1 MNTFTTPYGP
11 KSTAN
16 EVIEGVDLQGKN
28 AIVTGGASGIGLET
42 TKALSGAGAH
52 VTVAVRDIETATE
65 ALDDLESNRV
75 DARALDL
82 TDRASIQAFIDVWD
96 KPLHILINNAG
107 VMAAPE
113 TRTVE
118 GWELQ
123 FATNQL
129 GHFQLTRGLHRSL
142 ADASGARV
150 VAVGSSGHLL
160 SPVVFDDVHFRFRAY
175 DPVLAYAQ
183 SKSAVNLFAV
193 AADSRWSGDGI
204 RVNALNPGAIETRLQ
219 RHVGGK
225 LVTPPEDRKT
235 PEQGAST
242 SVLLAA
248 SPLLD
253 DIGGRYF
260 NDCAEAETVDHK
272 PDDPAILTSSVA
284 DYSLDPENAER
295 IWSLSERMVDD
306 GAWR

>member
-11 KSTAN
+11 RSTAS
-16 EVIEGVDLQGKN
+16 EVIEGVDLEGKN
-28 AIVTGGASGIGLET
+28 AIITGGASGIGLET
-42 TKALSGAGAH
+42 TKALAGAGAN
-52 VTVAVRDIETATE
+52 VTVAVRDIETATK
-65 ALDDLESNRV
+65 ALSDLESNRV

-82 TDRASIQAFIDVWD
+82 TDRASIQAFIDAWD

-150 VAVGSSGHLL
+150 VAVSSSGHLL

-253 DIGGRYF
+253 DLGGRYF
-260 NDCAEAETVDHK
+260 NDCAEAEMVDRK
-272 PDDPAILTSSVA
+272 PDDPAILPGSVA